1 MTKPRA
7 IIAGIAV
14 AEWEGKETS
23 ERRRGRGSGGNL
35 PITGNYV
42 LGGPLSGHE
51 SIEEDRGDM
60 G

>member
-1 MTKPRA
+1 M
-7 IIAGIAV
+7 

-23 ERRRGRGSGGNL
+23 ERRRGRGSGDNL